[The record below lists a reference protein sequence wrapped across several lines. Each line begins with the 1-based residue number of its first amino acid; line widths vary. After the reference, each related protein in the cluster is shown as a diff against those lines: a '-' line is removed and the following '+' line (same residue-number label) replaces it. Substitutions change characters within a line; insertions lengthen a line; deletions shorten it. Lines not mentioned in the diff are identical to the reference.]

1 MNRRAIVSRSDPANR
16 QALIRSLFDEYIE
29 LYASRDDRLTE
40 RFSANFTGYTGGGD
54 VLVTS
59 RDDWI
64 AITRQD
70 FAQVP
75 GRIRIEILDLAPQD
89 ISPDVVA
96 VTAFFRIHLPI
107 PDRVLSKETARLVL
121 VFRLEGS
128 EWKIAHSGISIPYY
142 LVRDGEVYPLA
153 GLAERNQELEARVA
167 TTTRALAHSETRFRS
182 FVESLN
188 DVLFVLTPEGNFS
201 YLSPQWRDAFGYDV
215 GESIG
220 QSFTRFVHPDDIA
233 ACHAVLQKVVGAAIG
248 TGAVSDSVEFRV
260 RCKDGNYK
268 WYLANLSRL
277 IEPEQGRLTVVGIGR
292 DVSLAR
298 QADAALKASEL
309 RFRDMV
315 DTTDGIV
322 WEADA
327 QTFTFT
333 FISQKAERL
342 LGFPA
347 SDWLEPGFWVAHIH
361 PEDRDWAPEYCA
373 SCTGRL
379 ESHDFEYRFV
389 AKDGRTV
396 WLRDIVAVVAE
407 NGQPRWLRGVMVD
420 ISDKKRI
427 EAELEDA
434 RKLVEDAQRLAKL
447 GGWKFERASGQV
459 KWTKEVYN
467 IYGVSADFDP
477 SDVNTNIEFYFPQ
490 DRVKLTQ
497 AFNRALEHAQPYD
510 LELKLLRADGQTVW
524 VRMLGEPQL
533 KNGQVVSIAG
543 NIMDITQR
551 RMAEDEIKSLAF
563 FDPLTHL
570 ANRRLLFDRLNVARA
585 ACARRNLKGALLFI
599 DLDNFK
605 DVNDSRGHE
614 IGDLLLQEAARR
626 LKACVREEDTVAR
639 LGGDEFVV
647 MLGLLDQP
655 GDDPRVRALH
665 VGEKILAALG
675 EPYTLDGQACR
686 STPSIGVAVFD
697 GDSGPQQVLRQAD
710 HAMYRAKAAGR
721 HAMCVH
727 GAP

>member
-1 MNRRAIVSRSDPANR
+1 MPPSR
-16 QALIRSLFDEYIE
+16 QALIRSLFDQYIA

-40 RFSANFTGYTGGGD
+40 HFSANFSGYTGGGD

-153 GLAERNQELEARVA
+153 GLAERNQELEVQVEASA
-167 TTTRALAHSETRFRS
+167 RALAHSETRFRS

-201 YLSPQWRDAFGYDV
+201 YLSPQWRDAFGHEV

-220 QSFTRFVHPDDIA
+220 QSLTRFVHPDDLA
-233 ACHAVLQKVVGAAIG
+233 ACHAVLQKVVDAA
-248 TGAVSDSVEFRV
+248 TGAGASSDSVEFRV

-268 WYLANLSRL
+268 WYLANMSRL
-277 IEPEQGRLTVVGIGR
+277 IEPDQGRLTVVGIGR

-309 RFRDMV
+309 RFRDIV

-342 LGFPA
+342 LGFA
-347 SDWLEPGFWVAHIH
+347 VSDWLEPGFWVAHIH
-361 PEDRDWAPEYCA
+361 PEDRDWAPQFCA

-379 ESHDFEYRFV
+379 EPHDFEYRFV
-389 AKDGRTV
+389 ARDGHTV

-427 EAELEDA
+427 ESELEDA
-434 RKLVEDAQRLAKL
+434 RKLAEDAQRLAKL
-447 GGWKFERASGQV
+447 GGWKFERATGKV

-477 SDVNTNIEFYFPQ
+477 SDVATNIGFFCPP
-490 DRVKLTQ
+490 DRVKLTD
-497 AFNRALEHAQPYD
+497 AFNRALEQAQPYD
-510 LELKLLRADGQTVW
+510 LELRLMRPDGQTIW
-524 VRMLGEPQL
+524 VRTLGDPQL

-551 RMAEDEIKSLAF
+551 RAAEDEIKSLAF

-585 ACARRNLKGALLFI
+585 ACARRNLKGALLYI

-655 GDDPRVRALH
+655 GDDPRVRALN

-675 EPYTLDGQACR
+675 EPYTLAGQACR
-686 STPSIGVAVFD
+686 CTPSIGVAVFD
-697 GDSGPQQVLRQAD
+697 GSSGPQEVLRQAD

-727 GAP
+727 GVQ